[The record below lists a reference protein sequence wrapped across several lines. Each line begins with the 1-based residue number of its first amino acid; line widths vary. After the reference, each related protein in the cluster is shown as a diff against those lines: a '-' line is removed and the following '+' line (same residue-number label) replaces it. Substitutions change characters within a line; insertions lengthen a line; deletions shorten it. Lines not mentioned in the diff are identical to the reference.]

1 MTNKSKLTL
10 IIDGNWLLISRMSNM
25 IGKFANEKDMMLDT
39 KLLMIKSINK
49 VLRLFPKIDNI
60 IFVADGGSW
69 RTSEKIPDCLKTDAE
84 NELIPCATYKGTREQ
99 DKNLNW
105 EVIFNEYENFLNVLD
120 YNGIQ
125 VCREQGVEGDD
136 WCWYWSRKLNKDNTN
151 VIIWSKDKD
160 LTQLVDKNK
169 DGFFTVCWNDSGVTC
184 KQTSDE
190 DDLTSFFMNPYYAIN
205 EQMLHDIIQHS
216 ANKIEINPKSV
227 LVEKIFRGDKG
238 DNIFPIIQRK
248 SKSGSNKLFRISTKD
263 MDFTLDVY
271 DDNSIKNYIDNLLEQ
286 KNYKNRVLHNV
297 EDIYEHFYFN
307 RKLVSLNEYEYPQYI
322 KEIFNK
328 YQTYKCSKNTIEAE
342 QQIQAEKN
350 SINEL
355 LDSI

>member
-1 MTNKSKLTL
+1 
-10 IIDGNWLLISRMSNM
+10 
-25 IGKFANEKDMMLDT
+25 
-39 KLLMIKSINK
+39 
-49 VLRLFPKIDNI
+49 
-60 IFVADGGSW
+60 
-69 RTSEKIPDCLKTDAE
+69 
-84 NELIPCATYKGTREQ
+84 
-99 DKNLNW
+99 
-105 EVIFNEYENFLNVLD
+105 
-120 YNGIQ
+120 
-125 VCREQGVEGDD
+125 
-136 WCWYWSRKLNKDNTN
+136 
-151 VIIWSKDKD
+151 
-160 LTQLVDKNK
+160 
-169 DGFFTVCWNDSGVTC
+169 
-184 KQTSDE
+184 
-190 DDLTSFFMNPYYAIN
+190 MNPYYAIN

-216 ANKIEINPKSV
+216 AAKIEINPKSV

-286 KNYKNRVLHNV
+286 KNYKNRVLHDV

-322 KEIFNK
+322 KEIFDK
-328 YQTYKCSKNTIEAE
+328 YKTYKCSKNTIEAE